1 MKKSVLFVDDETN
14 ILDGL
19 RRMLITM
26 KSEWDMTFVNSG
38 SAALEFLSK
47 KHVDIIVTD
56 MRMPEMDGVEL
67 LTQVQSKFPG
77 VIRIILSGHSDKTM
91 IMKSV
96 KLAHQFLTKPCP
108 AEKIKDT
115 INSAYSMLKILKNE
129 DVKSMVSRIDSLPS
143 LPDTYLKVVD
153 EMNSEDCSVAKVGAL
168 ISSDVGMSANVLK
181 LVNSSFFGFSNHI
194 SSPMQAV
201 SLLGLDVVKGVL
213 LTSHLF
219 HSFKDENTRNFSL
232 EKMMSHS
239 ILVARIAKAIA
250 LHCKMDRKT
259 VDDCFIAGILHDIGK
274 LIMLANFKVTYNV
287 IIDNSKQENKS
298 LWVSE
303 KDILGVTHSEIGAY
317 LLGLWGMPNSIV
329 EAVAL
334 HHTPNLS
341 INGDISPLTAVHL
354 ANVFEHRHVVLHENY
369 EEHTLDMEYINRI
382 GLTESIAELEALGKN
397 ICDETIS

>member
-26 KSEWDMTFVNSG
+26 KSEWDMNFVNSG
-38 SAALEFLSK
+38 AAALDFLSK

-143 LPDTYLKVVD
+143 LPDTYLKVVE

-181 LVNSSFFGFSNHI
+181 LVNSSFFGFTNHI

-201 SLLGLDVVKGVL
+201 GLLGLDVVKGVL

-239 ILVARIAKAIA
+239 ILVARIAKAVA
-250 LHCKMDRKT
+250 LQCKMNRKV

-341 INGDISPLTAVHL
+341 INEGISPLTAVHL

-369 EEHTLDMEYINRI
+369 EEHGLDAEYIARI
-382 GLTESIAELEALGKN
+382 GLTDSINELETLGKN

>member
-1 MKKSVLFVDDETN
+1 MKKSVLFVDDEVN

-19 RRMLITM
+19 RRMLISM
-26 KSEWDMTFVNSG
+26 KSEWDMSFVNNG
-38 SAALEFLSK
+38 KEAMNFLSK

-67 LTQVQSKFPG
+67 LAQVQSKYPG
-77 VIRIILSGHSDKTM
+77 VIRIILSGHSDKNM
-91 IMKSV
+91 IMKSI
-96 KLAHQFLTKPCP
+96 KMAHQFLTKPCP
-108 AEKIKDT
+108 AEKIKET
-115 INSAYSMLKILKNE
+115 INMAYSLHKILKNE
-129 DVKSMVSRIDSLPS
+129 DVKTMVSRIESLPS
-143 LPDTYLKVVD
+143 LPDIYLKVVE

-181 LVNSSFFGFSNHI
+181 LVNSSFFGFANHI
-194 SSPMQAV
+194 SSPTQAV

-219 HSFKDENTRNFSL
+219 HSFKGEDTDSFSL

-239 ILVARIAKAIA
+239 ILVARISKAVA
-250 LHCKMDRKT
+250 VQCKMNQKT

-274 LIMLANFKVTYNV
+274 LIMLANFKVTYKV
-287 IIDNSKQENKS
+287 IIDNSKQGNKS

-317 LLGLWGMPNSIV
+317 LLGLWGLPNSIV

-341 INGDISPLTAVHL
+341 INEGISPLTAVHL
-354 ANVFEHRHVVLHENY
+354 ANVFEHKHVVFNENY
-369 EEHTLDMEYINRI
+369 DEHTLDEDYIARI
-382 GLTESIAELEALGKN
+382 GLTDSITELETLAKN
-397 ICDETIS
+397 ICEETAQ

>member
-19 RRMLITM
+19 RRMLISM
-26 KSEWDMTFVNSG
+26 KSEWDMNFVNSG
-38 SAALEFLSK
+38 PAAMDFLSK

-67 LTQVQSKFPG
+67 LTHVQAKFPS

-108 AEKIKDT
+108 AEKIKET
-115 INSAYSMLKILKNE
+115 INSAYSMHKILKND

-181 LVNSSFFGFSNHI
+181 LVNSSFFGFTNHI

-317 LLGLWGMPNSIV
+317 LLGLWGMPNGIV

-341 INGDISPLTAVHL
+341 ISDSISPLTAVHL
-354 ANVFEHRHVVLHENY
+354 ANVFEHRHVVLHEHY
-369 EEHTLDMEYINRI
+369 DEHNLDEEYIART
-382 GLTESIAELEALGKN
+382 GLTESIASLEEIGKN
-397 ICDETIS
+397 ICEETKP

>member
-194 SSPMQAV
+194 SSP
-201 SLLGLDVVKGVL
+201 
-213 LTSHLF
+213 
-219 HSFKDENTRNFSL
+219 
-232 EKMMSHS
+232 
-239 ILVARIAKAIA
+239 
-250 LHCKMDRKT
+250 DRK
-259 VDDCFIAGILHDIGK
+259 
-274 LIMLANFKVTYNV
+274 
-287 IIDNSKQENKS
+287 S
-298 LWVSE
+298 
-303 KDILGVTHSEIGAY
+303 
-317 LLGLWGMPNSIV
+317 
-329 EAVAL
+329 
-334 HHTPNLS
+334 
-341 INGDISPLTAVHL
+341 
-354 ANVFEHRHVVLHENY
+354 VV
-369 EEHTLDMEYINRI
+369 
-382 GLTESIAELEALGKN
+382 
-397 ICDETIS
+397 